1 MNQTYK
7 LLVLFAGIFT
17 IYIHVLLIIA
27 FISES
32 LVPTG
37 LYILLFMTLSGIAF
51 SFRLDW
57 VSQLYSQDQSIR
69 IQWLSV
75 MNQQLSIRANI
86 MQPEICILNTVGINA
101 FALDSIFGRGYVLLH
116 GQIFTSLTQD
126 EVEAVLAHE
135 ISHIAKGHASILTFV
150 QGMTVVFTL
159 PVAFILSVA
168 TGIFTGFAHFR
179 RRLIKLN
186 SLILFLSFPFT
197 SLLVMFV
204 TRQWEYEA
212 DRHAAEMIGRQQ
224 YLQVLRCLHG
234 SFFQHPNLLSRSAW
248 LSSHAGN
255 DTNVLNKWL
264 KRPVSGLSHP
274 SLAQRINALQE
285 IGP

>member
-1 MNQTYK
+1 MNPIYK
-7 LLVLFAGIFT
+7 LLILFACIFT
-17 IYIHVLLIIA
+17 LYIQVLWVIS

-32 LVPTG
+32 LLPTG
-37 LYILLFMTLSGIAF
+37 LYILLLMTLSGVAF
-51 SFRLDW
+51 SFGLDW
-57 VSQLYSQDQSIR
+57 VSQLYSPDQSIR
-69 IQWLSV
+69 IQWLSM

-86 MQPEICILNTVGINA
+86 MQPEICILNTAGINA
-101 FALDSIFGRGYVLLH
+101 FALDSLFGRGYVLLH
-116 GQIFTSLTQD
+116 GQIISSLTHD

-168 TGIFTGFAHFR
+168 TGIFTGFTHFR

-186 SLILFLSFPFT
+186 SLILFLSFPLT
-197 SLLVMFV
+197 SLLVMMV

-234 SFFQHPNLLSRSAW
+234 SFFQHPNLFSRSTW
-248 LSSHAGN
+248 LPDK

-285 IGP
+285 IGS